1 MSYDA
6 PQLYRWKDPSLPPQ
20 APALQ
25 VYFLEE
31 PQINA
36 QATAESGIQTY
47 DNVLVAYVSPM
58 GMPKSNVAHE
68 IERRLPDGTVAVNQ
82 RNAGKYAEQVK
93 LYKAGLGAETQGTP
107 LKDLIGMTPAT
118 IMNLRARGIHT
129 IEMMADM
136 PDAAGHDMMG
146 FWELRERA
154 KGHLAKREK
163 EAPMVKLEA
172 IEAQYKAENDSLK
185 RQLEELK
192 ALIGE
197 QPVKRG
203 PGRPPK
209 MQEEAA

>member
-1 MSYDA
+1 MYDA
-6 PQLYRWKDPSLPPQ
+6 PQFYRWKDPALPPH

-25 VYFLEE
+25 VFFLL
-31 PQINA
+31 
-36 QATAESGIQTY
+36 ESDVNTKVTSETGIQTY
-47 DNVLVAYVSPM
+47 DSVLTAYVSPINS
-58 GMPKSNVAHE
+58 KSNVAHE
-68 IERRLPDGTVAVNQ
+68 IERQLPDGTTVVNH

-93 LYKAGLGAETQGTP
+93 LFKAGLGAETQGTP
-107 LKDLIGMTPAT
+107 LKDLLTMTPAT

-154 KGHLAKREK
+154 KAHIAKREK

-172 IEAQYKAENDSLK
+172 MQAAYEAENASLK
-185 RQLEELK
+185 RQLEELR
-192 ALIGE
+192 ALVSDE
-197 QPVKRG
+197 PAKRG

-209 MQEEAA
+209 IRDEAA